1 MMDGHDYVI
10 NCKEI
15 NEGYLVGLSIREIV
29 NWAIN
34 KVIGNESALVI
45 IGETGSGKTTAL
57 LLIMN
62 KLRELGI
69 PTVYMNAY
77 NELGLRA
84 IKMINCHN
92 DSNARVLLVDD
103 IDAVFTMPKMAQGL
117 INKVIGFSGTVIASL
132 TIPLLIGN
140 ELDTLEPL
148 VRFLRSASRM
158 AIRYRDDEIKAFAK
172 RIGITSMEPTMRTPG
187 MILRNFKRWSGDG
200 NSVVGKVLSDRDNN
214 VVL

>member
-1 MMDGHDYVI
+1 MNEHDYVI
-10 NCKEI
+10 NCKEV

-34 KVIGNESALVI
+34 KVMGNESALVI
-45 IGETGSGKTTAL
+45 MGETGSGKTTAL

-69 PTVYMNAY
+69 PTAYMNAY
-77 NELGLRA
+77 NELGLRT
-84 IKMINCHN
+84 IKMINCRN

-117 INKVIGFSGTVIASL
+117 INKVISFKGTVIASL

-140 ELDTLEPL
+140 ELETLEPL
-148 VRFLRSASRM
+148 IKFLRSASRM
-158 AIRYRDDEIKAFAK
+158 TIKYRDDEIKAFAK

-187 MILRNFKRWSGDG
+187 MIIRNFKRWSGGDG
-200 NSVVGKVLSDRDNN
+200 NSVVDKVLSDRGNN